1 MIKMIRNI
9 TVLGALPVLLLS
21 GLFLFSEVS
30 AHGGATGVVKERMEL
45 MKSMGDRMKEMGDMV
60 KGKVAFD
67 SASIAASAE
76 EIKQAAPDIAHLF
89 PEGSSHKPS
98 EALPRI
104 WEKRGKFDELTENM
118 ILEAGKLNDVA
129 IAGDRRSIM
138 VQFTKLGKTC
148 SSCHTDFRKKQE
160 E

>member
-1 MIKMIRNI
+1 MITNKKNA
-9 TVLGALPVLLLS
+9 ALHIMPVLLLS
-21 GLFLFSEVS
+21 GLFIFGEVD

-45 MKSMGDRMKEMGDMV
+45 MKSMGDRMKKMGDMV

-67 SASIAASAE
+67 SASIAASAQ
-76 EIKQAAPDIAHLF
+76 EIKQAAPEITHLF

-104 WEKRGKFDELTENM
+104 WEERGKFDELTESM

-129 IAGDRRSIM
+129 SAGDRRSIM

-160 E
+160 N

>member
-1 MIKMIRNI
+1 MMTINNRAIRY
-9 TVLGALPVLLLS
+9 LMPALLLS
-21 GLFLFSEVS
+21 GLFLFGEVS
-30 AHGGATGVVKERMEL
+30 AHGGATGIVKERMDL
-45 MKSMGDRMKEMGDMV
+45 MKSMGDRMKNMGDMV

-67 SASIAASAE
+67 SASIAASAQ
-76 EIKQAAPDIAHLF
+76 EIKQAAPEITHLF

-104 WEKRGKFDELTENM
+104 WEERGKFDELTENM
-118 ILEAGKLNDVA
+118 ILEAGKLSDVA
-129 IAGDRRSIM
+129 VSGDRRSIM

-160 E
+160 D

>member
-1 MIKMIRNI
+1 MITNRKI
-9 TVLGALPVLLLS
+9 TALCTMPMLLLS
-21 GLFLFSEVS
+21 GLFIFGEVS

-45 MKSMGDRMKEMGDMV
+45 MKSMGDRMKKMGDMV

-76 EIKQAAPDIAHLF
+76 EIKQAAPDINHLF
-89 PEGSSHKPS
+89 PEGSIDKPS

-104 WEKRGKFDELTENM
+104 WEDREKFDELTETM
-118 ILEAGKLNDVA
+118 IQEAAKLSDVA
-129 IAGDRRSIM
+129 TAGDKRSIM
-138 VQFTKLGKTC
+138 IQFTKLGKTC

-160 E
+160 N